1 MKACLIVLELRDI
14 AKSISPTWRTAHRA
28 LLILVATCGFV
39 SHGYADEMKADVKHD
54 ESTALGDAAH
64 ELQARKAAAG
74 SPAIIQHKEH
84 RVRPVPLPKRAHAP
98 AAASA
103 QPSTQ
108 PLAHAQALSVTPGIQ
123 FEGVG
128 KGLNYTIEHAPPDTN
143 GSVGPNDYVQWVN
156 EAFAVFDKQTGTT
169 KLAATDGSALWK
181 GFGGNCEHSNDGD
194 PITLYD
200 KAAGRWVMTQFSVS
214 NGPPYSQCI
223 AVSKTA
229 DPLGS
234 YVRYEFQ
241 FPEFNDYPKFGVWA
255 DGYYAAFNM
264 FSGQAFAGAKVCA
277 FERAKM
283 LVGQSASMKCFD
295 LPDFAGLLPSD
306 MDGSAPPPPG
316 SPNYFINFGDN
327 ALNLW
332 RFQVDWN
339 VPANST
345 LSGPI
350 SIPVGA
356 FDPACDGGDCIP
368 QPHTPQKLSSLADR
382 MMYRL
387 AYRNFGDHESLVVNH
402 TVKHGTSVGVR
413 WYELRNPRG
422 TPEVHQQG
430 TYAPSA
436 AYRWMGSAA
445 MDKNGN
451 MLLGYSAAST
461 RSFPSIRYA
470 GRRAADPPNV
480 LSAEHIAKSGK
491 GSQTATL
498 DRWGDYS
505 SISVDPSDDCTFWFT
520 TQYLADTGQFNWH
533 TRVFSVKFNDCSGP

>member
-277 FERAKM
+277 FERA
-283 LVGQSASMKCFD
+283 
-295 LPDFAGLLPSD
+295 
-306 MDGSAPPPPG
+306 
-316 SPNYFINFGDN
+316 
-327 ALNLW
+327 
-332 RFQVDWN
+332 
-339 VPANST
+339 
-345 LSGPI
+345 
-350 SIPVGA
+350 
-356 FDPACDGGDCIP
+356 CDGGDCIP

-520 TQYLADTGQFNWH
+520 TQYLADTGQFNWQ